1 MCDGFFHRN
10 LEIIG
15 GREKADFFS
24 SLYIVKTSL
33 KELKLKSL
41 NSIRSG
47 SVTILENNDLCF
59 AQSINWQKIMQKPMQ
74 EQVSNNN
81 PQETCRKTGEVCS
94 SQCSTDG
101 CWGAE
106 PSDCI
111 SCAKFRLAD
120 QCVPSCNATVG

>member
-1 MCDGFFHRN
+1 MSRN

-33 KELKLKSL
+33 RALHMKSL
-41 NSIRSG
+41 KTLRSG
-47 SVTILENNDLCF
+47 AVTILENKDLCF
-59 AQSINWQKIMQKPMQ
+59 AHTINWRKIMQKPLE
-74 EQVSNNN
+74 EQISNNC
-81 PQETCRKTGEVCS
+81 PEEKCRKTGEVCS

-111 SCAKFRLAD
+111 SCAKFRLGD